1 MFLRVACVPPRQG
14 LAGTGVEGGWEGSES
29 EDEELEEESELE
41 ESEEETLMAR
51 VSAAVSRRFTGLG
64 TRFLF

>member
-1 MFLRVACVPPRQG
+1 M
-14 LAGTGVEGGWEGSES
+14 EGGWEGSES